1 MLAAAAMRSP
11 RMDVGHDRT
20 RAPEESAAGRRVVS
34 LAVRRA
40 QTGDRDALQFLYER
54 YAPNVE
60 SYVRSIVHDDH
71 EAEDVT
77 QLVFAKLMTV
87 LVKYDERAVPFF
99 SWLLRLA
106 HNAAI
111 DHLRSRRDAPVEE
124 VFGVEGSAERD
135 DTTRTLLDALRVLP
149 DDQRT
154 VVLLRHMVGLTPG
167 EIASRMGR
175 SGSSV
180 HGLHHRGR
188 RALQA
193 ELRRLDAAPST
204 LAALR

>member
-1 MLAAAAMRSP
+1 MAAKDALLKSRV
-11 RMDVGHDRT
+11 DVCRDRT
-20 RAPEESAAGRRVVS
+20 RAPEESEATRRVIS

-40 QTGDRDALQFLYER
+40 QEGDRAAHQFLYER
-54 YAPNVE
+54 YAANVQ

-87 LVKYDERAVPFF
+87 LVKYDERSVPFF
-99 SWLLRLA
+99 GWLLRLA

-111 DHLRSRRDAPVEE
+111 DHLRARRDAPVDE
-124 VFGVEGSAERD
+124 VFGLEGSSEPD
-135 DTTRTLLDALRVLP
+135 DTARTLVDALRVLP

-154 VVLLRHMVGLTPG
+154 VVLLRHMVGLTPS
-167 EIASRMGR
+167 EIAERMGR
-175 SGSSV
+175 SGSAV

-204 LAALR
+204 LALR

>member
-1 MLAAAAMRSP
+1 MVAQAALMSP
-11 RMDVGHDRT
+11 RAKVSHDRT
-20 RAPEESAAGRRVVS
+20 RAPEESPEGRRVVS
-34 LAVRRA
+34 VAVRRA
-40 QTGDRDALQFLYER
+40 QAGDRDALRFLYER
-54 YAPNVE
+54 YAANVE

-77 QLVFAKLMTV
+77 QMIFAKLMTV

-99 SWLLRLA
+99 GWLLRLA

-111 DHLRSRRDAPVEE
+111 DHMRARRDAPVEE
-124 VFGVEGSAERD
+124 VFGADRSVDRD

-149 DDQRT
+149 DDQRS
-154 VVLLRHMVGLTPG
+154 VVLMRHMMGLTPG

-175 SGSSV
+175 SESSI

-204 LAALR
+204 LALR

>member
-1 MLAAAAMRSP
+1 MAAKDALLRS
-11 RMDVGHDRT
+11 RADVRHDRT
-20 RAPEESAAGRRVVS
+20 RAPEESAAARRIVS

-40 QTGDRDALQFLYER
+40 QEGDRAALQFLYER
-54 YAPNVE
+54 YAANVQ

-87 LVKYDERAVPFF
+87 IVKYDERAVPFF
-99 SWLLRLA
+99 GWLLRLA

-111 DHLRSRRDAPVEE
+111 DHLRARRDAPVEE
-124 VFGVEGSAERD
+124 VFGLGSSSERD
-135 DTTRTLLDALRVLP
+135 DTARTLVDALRVLP

-154 VVLLRHMVGLTPG
+154 VVLLRHMVGLTPA
-167 EIASRMGR
+167 EIAERMGR
-175 SGSSV
+175 TGSAV

-204 LAALR
+204 LALR